1 MSVAHADAMDRP
13 RYSVLSFGNCGLY
26 FSGGFGILR
35 GNKEVVS
42 FMKEADSNCATVVP
56 STDNAPAFTV
66 VGNATPKEELE
77 RDLQQKR
84 EQLLLLRRQQ
94 EELEKQKTDLEDLR
108 RKHEEYARGRQ
119 EMIEQLTR
127 ALVLLDRE
135 QVEAQ
140 RRVELCISTR
150 QSFREAMEQ
159 LHGIRDEEWTSANVR
174 TELSRAL
181 GMVENTRAELQRAAA
196 RLECLNPKQL
206 DGEEKKDD
214 STAEFVR
221 YMKLG
226 LAASLPL
233 IIAGTIW
240 LVVSLLVKR

>member
-1 MSVAHADAMDRP
+1 
-13 RYSVLSFGNCGLY
+13 
-26 FSGGFGILR
+26 
-35 GNKEVVS
+35 
-42 FMKEADSNCATVVP
+42 
-56 STDNAPAFTV
+56 
-66 VGNATPKEELE
+66 
-77 RDLQQKR
+77 
-84 EQLLLLRRQQ
+84 LRRQQ

>member
-1 MSVAHADAMDRP
+1 
-13 RYSVLSFGNCGLY
+13 
-26 FSGGFGILR
+26 
-35 GNKEVVS
+35 
-42 FMKEADSNCATVVP
+42 MKEADSSIATVVS
-56 STDNAPAFTV
+56 STDNVSGFTV
-66 VGNATPKEELE
+66 VGNATSKEELE

-94 EELEKQKTDLEDLR
+94 EELERQKTDLEDLR

-150 QSFREAMEQ
+150 QQFREALEQ
-159 LHGIRDEEWTSANVR
+159 LQQIRDEEWTSANVR

-181 GMVENTRAELQRAAA
+181 GILDNTRAELQRAAA

-206 DGEEKKDD
+206 AAETTKDTA
-214 STAEFVR
+214 SAEFARYVR
-221 YMKLG
+221 LG

-233 IIAGTIW
+233 IIVGTIW
-240 LVVSLLVKR
+240 LVVFLITKR